1 MTLNA
6 SIQRTCNGV
15 SMQVH
20 RLPGLAIFWTQEL
33 SFGQL
38 LPITLDPYWRSI
50 SQYIDAPFQEVGHE
64 IQSREINQP
73 SNTENPDSSTNH
85 GHSPCFRFYACTSTR
100 RRTWR
105 WPLGRAWWS
114 LGWRQRTS
122 WRQRAWKGLQQ
133 APSRGITLRIRILV
147 PIRIGFRKIALSL
160 VRSRGRRFQKR
171 LRTGLS
177 PGLSSITLRA

>member
-1 MTLNA
+1 MTLNP

-50 SQYIDAPFQEVGHE
+50 SQYIDAPSQEVRHE
-64 IQSREINQP
+64 IHSREINQP
-73 SNTENPDSSTNH
+73 SNMENLDSSTNH

-122 WRQRAWKGLQQ
+122 WRQQAWRVYAKLHREG
-133 APSRGITLRIRILV
+133 
-147 PIRIGFRKIALSL
+147 SL
-160 VRSRGRRFQKR
+160 YESEPLCPYG
-171 LRTGLS
+171 
-177 PGLSSITLRA
+177 

>member
-15 SMQVH
+15 SMKVH

-38 LPITLDPYWRSI
+38 LPITLDPHWRSI
-50 SQYIDAPFQEVGHE
+50 SQYIDAPSQEVRHE

-73 SNTENPDSSTNH
+73 SNMENPDSFTNH
-85 GHSPCFRFYACTSTR
+85 GHNPCCRFYACTSTR

-105 WPLGRAWWS
+105 WPLGR
-114 LGWRQRTS
+114 RQRTS
-122 WRQRAWKGLQQ
+122 WRQRAWRVT
-133 APSRGITLRIRILV
+133 A
-147 PIRIGFRKIALSL
+147 
-160 VRSRGRRFQKR
+160 
-171 LRTGLS
+171 
-177 PGLSSITLRA
+177 SSIARDHFTNQNPCVATDKISENCPQLGEKPWQTIPEKTQNRFESRFE